1 MELWSPCEEDQKGQ
15 KSPKFKI
22 AQKLQFEV
30 DTFHIIIYELSV
42 NLVQKPKWE
51 GRRAEQ
57 RRSKITREL
66 SRRTPGELVCSHN

>member
-51 GRRAEQ
+51 GRRE
-57 RRSKITREL
+57 RGRE
-66 SRRTPGELVCSHN
+66 REMRERGRERV